1 MPFQGGIVNTEVHVS
16 NCQNATVFARKVCLT
31 CFVVA
36 GDSYL
41 NFMGNE
47 FGHPEWI
54 DFPRGDS
61 YDNSTNAFVPGMLS
75 PFMPMCMLHA

>member
-1 MPFQGGIVNTEVHVS
+1 MALHKMI
-16 NCQNATVFARKVCLT
+16 RLLT
-31 CFVVA
+31 LGLG

-54 DFPRGDS
+54 DFPREGNGFSYHYCRRQWSLGDNKDLRFS
-61 YDNSTNAFVPGMLS
+61 RLKAFDKAMN
-75 PFMPMCMLHA
+75 

>member
-1 MPFQGGIVNTEVHVS
+1 M
-16 NCQNATVFARKVCLT
+16 T
-31 CFVVA
+31 CYLLA

-54 DFPRGDS
+54 DFPRSDAYDS
-61 YDNSTNAFVPGMLS
+61 STNAFIPGMLLF
-75 PFMPMCMLHA
+75 PRCMHH